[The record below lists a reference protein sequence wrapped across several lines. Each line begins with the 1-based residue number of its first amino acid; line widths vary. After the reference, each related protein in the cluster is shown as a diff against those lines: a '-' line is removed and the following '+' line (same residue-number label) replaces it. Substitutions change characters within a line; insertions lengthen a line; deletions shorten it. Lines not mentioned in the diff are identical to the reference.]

1 MPEITVVD
9 QEPPNYEQQD
19 QITPDDNKN
28 ENDINYGTEEV
39 GDLIEET
46 LNSNNDLKPQGK
58 EPEKLLYTPVTV
70 TRRSIRLNKPVSRII
85 MSFYGK
91 KYDTAATLISREH
104 MFETVHPDTHMRLSQ
119 GIDYDHVVFY
129 AMTQVSMKVG
139 MRQWGEPETE
149 AFST

>member
-1 MPEITVVD
+1 M
-9 QEPPNYEQQD
+9 
-19 QITPDDNKN
+19 K
-28 ENDINYGTEEV
+28 NDINYGTEDIV
-39 GDLIEET
+39 DPIEDAFQ
-46 LNSNNDLKPQGK
+46 SNYCPQPQDK
-58 EPEKLLYTPVTV
+58 EHVQLLDTPVPAPTWRS
-70 TRRSIRLNKPVSRII
+70 TRFNKPVSRII

-129 AMTQVSMKVG
+129 AMTQLSMKVG